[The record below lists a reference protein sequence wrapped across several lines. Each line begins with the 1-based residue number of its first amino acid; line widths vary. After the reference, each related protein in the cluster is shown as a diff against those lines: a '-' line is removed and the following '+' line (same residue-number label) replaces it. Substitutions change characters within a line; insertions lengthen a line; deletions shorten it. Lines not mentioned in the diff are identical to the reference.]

1 MLYIYGIVAAAPK
14 IWSLCFIPIYVISNK
29 THRHMCEREF
39 CCVCAVCV
47 CVCPFFSSVSSFSLA
62 IFDRESRSHQSAT
75 SYIYTDTQSQY
86 LCITICMY
94 GIYESYVSSHNYGF
108 LINAAEC
115 VGFRKRYPP

>member
-1 MLYIYGIVAAAPK
+1 V
-14 IWSLCFIPIYVISNK
+14 
-29 THRHMCEREF
+29 RESF
-39 CCVCAVCV
+39 VVCV
-47 CVCPFFSSVSSFSLA
+47 LCVSVSALFFLLFFFATSY